1 MEKWITIV
9 QVIAPIFFTVFLGVY
24 ARRKALFGS
33 EEVQGFQRFVVK
45 FCIPCLIFQSCLT
58 ADIGTQALSSV
69 LLLPLL
75 LLSTLWSFRRG
86 RKKYPYSNLPL
97 LFCCK
102 ETGMIGIPLFVI
114 LFGADQAYRMGILDV
129 TQAMIVFP
137 VMAILSVDV
146 GTDASPKAI
155 VKEMLKSPM
164 IILSIIG
171 LTLNLTGI
179 WNALVAIGVGGI
191 VTETLT
197 FLSQPVSM
205 VMLFCVGYNFSLAKD
220 SRSVIFKIAGLHF
233 AVFMGICLLVQGL
246 LFLVPGAD
254 AMTRWAILL
263 YCFLPASYLSPGL
276 GRDETDF
283 TVASGVCSVLTVVCL
298 AAFCGMAILVS

>member
-1 MEKWITIV
+1 MDHLCAGCGAYFV
-9 QVIAPIFFTVFLGVY
+9 TVFLGIF
-24 ARRKALFGS
+24 ARRKNLFGT
-33 EEVQGFQRFVVK
+33 EKVQGFQRFVVK
-45 FCIPCLIFQSCLT
+45 FCIPCLIFHSCLT
-58 ADIGTQALSSV
+58 ADIGTQALSS
-69 LLLPLL
+69 LILLPLL
-75 LLSTLWSFRRG
+75 LASTLWSFRKG

-146 GTDASPKAI
+146 GSDTSFGVI
-155 VKEMLKSPM
+155 VKEMLRSPM
-164 IILSIIG
+164 IILSIVG

-179 WNALVAIGVGGI
+179 WDVLVEIGVSGV
-191 VTETLT
+191 VTETLN

-205 VMLFCVGYNFSLAKD
+205 VMLFCVGFNFSLAKD
-220 SRSVIFKIAGLHF
+220 DREMIGKLSALHF
-233 AVFMGICLLVQGL
+233 AIFMGICLVMQGAL
-246 LFLVPGAD
+246 CLVPGVD
-254 AMTRWAILL
+254 NLTRWAITL
-263 YCFLPASYLSPGL
+263 YCFLPASYLAPGL
-276 GRDETDF
+276 GRNETDF

-298 AAFCGMAILVS
+298 MAFFAAAILVS